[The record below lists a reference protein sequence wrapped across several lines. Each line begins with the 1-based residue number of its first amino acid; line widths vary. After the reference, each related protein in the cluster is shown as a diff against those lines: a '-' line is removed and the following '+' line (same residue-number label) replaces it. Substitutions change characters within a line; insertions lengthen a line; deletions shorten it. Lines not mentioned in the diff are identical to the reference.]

1 MKKSNREITGRS
13 MAGIFDSASTILRTQ
28 LGAPRFETLWN
39 EGTLLTLDATLD
51 LALQETTIP

>member
-1 MKKSNREITGRS
+1 